1 LSDFASQACHILANV
16 ATFTEKGNGLKL
28 RGYQLPVAE
37 AIVSSI
43 KNKLGLTFVV
53 MFPRQ
58 SGKNE
63 LQAQVESYILASLAH
78 RDAEIVKVSPTWK
91 PQSLNAM
98 RRLERVLKR
107 SAICMSLWQKEEGY
121 IYRVDDARIYFL
133 SGEPTANI
141 VGATAATLLEV
152 DEAQDVLTSKYDK
165 DIAPMAASTNAT
177 RVFWGTAWTSRTL
190 LAREL
195 RAARNAEK
203 RDGIQRVFHL
213 TADDVRKEVP
223 AYGQFVDEQVAKLGR
238 NHPMVR
244 TQFFSEEIDAE
255 GGMFPIAR
263 LNMIKGTHAAQP
275 APLPGHLYAFTL
287 DVAGEDESVV
297 GADGIS
303 PELSNPARDSTA
315 LTIFEIDLSTLK
327 DEVIRAPRYL
337 VVSRRLWTGVKHA
350 SIYAELRGAIDFW
363 QPRYIVADNT
373 GVGAGLV
380 SFLTNAYPERV
391 IPFTFTA
398 KSKSDL
404 GWSFIAVI
412 ESGRYKE
419 PAAEPWDPISSEF
432 FRQCEAAQSEIL
444 EGPGKLMRWSV
455 PDGTRDPRT
464 GDLIHDDLLISASL
478 CSQLDLL
485 PWGTAE
491 SEIIQALDPLAN
503 LKEAY

>member
-1 LSDFASQACHILANV
+1 MTDLFHETKNYLDTLAAFASGDHGF
-16 ATFTEKGNGLKL
+16 TF
-28 RGYQLPVAE
+28 RHYQLQVAQD
-37 AIVSSI
+37 IVDSVI
-43 KNKLGLTFVV
+43 AKKGLTFVV
-53 MFPRQ
+53 IFPRQ

-63 LQAQVESYILASLAH
+63 IQAQIEAYLLSLFATLP
-78 RDAEIVKVSPTWK
+78 AEIVKCSPTSK
-91 PQSLNAM
+91 PQSLTSM
-98 RRLERVLKR
+98 RRLERILRKSSVAHL
-107 SAICMSLWQKEEGY
+107 LYQKEEGY
-121 IYRVDDARIYFL
+121 IYRMGDARIFFL
-133 SGEPTANI
+133 SGDPTSNI
-141 VGATAATLLEV
+141 VGATASTLLEV
-152 DEAQDVLTSKYDK
+152 DEAQDVLMSKFDK

-177 RVFWGTAWTSRTL
+177 KVFWGTAWTSRTL

-195 RAARNAEK
+195 RAAHNAELK
-203 RDGIQRVFHL
+203 DGIQRVFHL

-223 AYGQFVDEQVAKLGR
+223 AYGKFVDEQVAKLGR

-263 LNMIKGTHAAQP
+263 INMMKGSHAASS
-275 APLPGHLYAFTL
+275 APQPGHLYAFTL
-287 DVAGEDESVV
+287 DVAGEDE
-297 GADGIS
+297 GITADAG
-303 PELSNPARDSTA
+303 ELTNAGRDSTA
-315 LTIFEIDLSTLK
+315 LTIFEVDLSSLQ

-337 VVSRRLWTGVKHA
+337 VVNRKLWTGVKHS
-350 SIYAELRGAIDFW
+350 SIYGELRGLVDYW

-380 SFLTNAYPERV
+380 SFLTNAYPERM
-391 IPFTFTA
+391 IPFTFTS

-419 PAAEPWDPISSEF
+419 PSAEPWDPISTEF
-432 FRQCEAAQSEIL
+432 FNQCEAAQSEIL

-455 PDGTRDPRT
+455 PDGTRDVRT
-464 GDLIHDDLLISASL
+464 GELMHDDLLVSASL

-491 SEIIQALDPLAN
+491 SEIIQAIDPLLAM
-503 LKEAY
+503 KEAY

>member
-1 LSDFASQACHILANV
+1 MDHLQQALDALNSITN
-16 ATFTEKGNGLKL
+16 FTEKSNGLRL
-28 RGYQLPVAE
+28 RGYQKAAAE
-37 AIVSSI
+37 AIVDSVQ
-43 KNKLGLTFVV
+43 NMRGLSFVV

-63 LQAQVESYILASLAH
+63 LQAQIESFILTVRS
-78 RDAEIVKVSPTWK
+78 RIGAEIIKVSPTWK

-98 RRLERVLKR
+98 RRLERVLNR
-107 SAICMSLWQKEEGY
+107 SLVASAFWTKEEGY
-121 IYRVDDARIYFL
+121 IYRLGEARIFFL
-133 SGEPTANI
+133 SGDPTSNI
-141 VGATAATLLEV
+141 VGATANTLLEV

-190 LAREL
+190 LGREL
-195 RAARNAEK
+195 RAARNAELK
-203 RDGIQRVFHL
+203 DGIRRVFHI

-223 AYGQFVDEQVAKLGR
+223 AYGLFVDEQVSKLGR

-244 TQFFSEEIDAE
+244 TQFFSEEIDAD
-255 GGMFPIAR
+255 GGMFNIAR
-263 LNMIKGTHAAQP
+263 LNMMKGSH
-275 APLPGHLYAFTL
+275 APLAAPQPGRLYAFTL
-287 DVAGEDESVV
+287 DVAGEDEGITGEV
-297 GADGIS
+297 G
-303 PELSNPARDSTA
+303 ELSNAGRDSTA
-315 LTIFEIDLSTLK
+315 LTIFEIDLSTLQ
-327 DEVIRAPRYL
+327 DEIIRAPRYL
-337 VVSRRLWTGVKHA
+337 VVGRKLWTGVKHS
-350 SIYAELRGAIDFW
+350 SIYGELRGLIDFW

-380 SFLTNAYPERV
+380 SFLTYAYQEKV
-391 IPFTFTA
+391 VAFTFTS

-432 FRQCEAAQSEIL
+432 FHQCEAAQSEIL

-455 PDGTRDPRT
+455 PDGTRDIRT
-464 GDLIHDDLLISASL
+464 GELMHDDLLISAAL

-491 SEIIQALDPLAN
+491 SEVIQATDPLAAM
-503 LKEAY
+503 KEVY